1 MAAVA
6 LVQGGASLYTVDLS
20 TGVATAL
27 TLPTGVVLS
36 TTRKPKAATLN
47 QWTVVVNSPNE
58 NIVVDPEGVVRTL
71 IPRAPLHGPS
81 VAAGAGAGL
90 TGAYLYRVS
99 FIILNSDGELLFESA
114 LSPPSVSVTLANNN
128 ASLTDIPTSL
138 DTISARRIYRTVS
151 GGTAYFQL
159 MDLEGNTNTALIEN
173 VTDATL
179 SLLPAQ
185 PSILTMA
192 PGSLPGIR
200 FKNIVEWKS
209 RFWAIADDPS
219 QVDTVYFSET
229 NKVYAW
235 PNTVI
240 AHPTGTDKDGVV
252 AFAPRRNAL
261 GILKRN
267 GLWQIAGTSSS
278 TGIAAANVT
287 IGQVTVNKAGCV
299 APDSV
304 IVINDKAYWLANDGV
319 YEWSDET
326 VQNISNDTVA
336 PWFKSDTYFNRSR
349 FPNAF
354 AKYNAVSNVYELHLA
369 TLGSSTEDKW
379 VQFNLNNRKWYGPNK
394 TDLFTP
400 SHAANMTDANGLP
413 AVLVGATS
421 GIIYMG
427 NSSSYRDGAAT
438 AIDYDVFTPFYSVD
452 APDVEHAWLE
462 LSTLSKIES
471 AGTLTVTPYVG
482 RLNASAGAAIS
493 VDLTKGRQRLRRLGV
508 GPMVR
513 LRLQQATANQA
524 VTAYGVEL
532 PFFEVGRR

>member
-1 MAAVA
+1 
-6 LVQGGASLYTVDLS
+6 
-20 TGVATAL
+20 
-27 TLPTGVVLS
+27 
-36 TTRKPKAATLN
+36 
-47 QWTVVVNSPNE
+47 
-58 NIVVDPEGVVRTL
+58 
-71 IPRAPLHGPS
+71 
-81 VAAGAGAGL
+81 
-90 TGAYLYRVS
+90 
-99 FIILNSDGELLFESA
+99 
-114 LSPPSVSVTLANNN
+114 
-128 ASLTDIPTSL
+128 
-138 DTISARRIYRTVS
+138 
-151 GGTAYFQL
+151 
-159 MDLEGNTNTALIEN
+159 
-173 VTDATL
+173 
-179 SLLPAQ
+179 
-185 PSILTMA
+185 
-192 PGSLPGIR
+192 
-200 FKNIVEWKS
+200 
-209 RFWAIADDPS
+209 
-219 QVDTVYFSET
+219 
-229 NKVYAW
+229 
-235 PNTVI
+235 
-240 AHPTGTDKDGVV
+240 
-252 AFAPRRNAL
+252 
-261 GILKRN
+261 
-267 GLWQIAGTSSS
+267 
-278 TGIAAANVT
+278 
-287 IGQVTVNKAGCV
+287 
-299 APDSV
+299 
-304 IVINDKAYWLANDGV
+304 LANDGV